1 MVIKEFLDSDRV
13 NFLIW
18 RYLLE
23 GNYRETAAKF
33 QKEWH
38 VREPQRDFDFA
49 RHVKGRALV
58 SVVNS
63 GLIYYAL
70 EREHARRQM
79 PEDAAAQAEALRN
92 GIFGPLEVQ
101 PPAKTEEVDEDAPA
115 DEVEQIELPELAE
128 QPEQPEQTEQTE
140 QTELAELAEQAEQA
154 ELAELAELSRKRTQ
168 ISLPNG
174 SPSKRPRLS
183 NGCESKSDAAT
194 VSTPMDV
201 DQQDNHHNL
210 DDDQTLQD
218 NHAYPSPL
226 EGEQVP
232 LPIVR
237 TEGPEQG
244 TQVDKVE
251 QLFPK
256 TTFIRLMDAD
266 CATETPPSP
275 SPAGTENAPILLQC
289 EWNPT
294 DPSILAAAGTD
305 ALARVWTISRATA
318 TEDGEHHVSPHAH
331 ALLDP
336 DSPKTTTVTALAW
349 TSDGTAIAVASDCG
363 RARAA
368 IHVWSAG
375 GELLQSMD
383 VSEPPIV
390 KLLWN
395 PSNSALLAI
404 SPENKV
410 DTLVTVHSATSNK
423 SFRYHLSGHNLDT
436 GLDATWTGDS
446 EFLICG
452 GGTFECLSIGE
463 TSVQRT
469 RKFETKEDD
478 HFAQV
483 LFDPRSQLVAT
494 SSDKGVLDLWDE
506 SGQRRS
512 ISAHQGSITTMA
524 WQPLPPNQPSADD
537 ERLIATGGEDGAIL
551 IWNARQPESRAKCFF
566 TMELPVVRLAFTP
579 DGAFIAGATS
589 RSVLIWKVDSHS
601 VPRAVWRPSKDEFES
616 LRSNQ
621 DSEEE
626 DEHCLCW
633 DISGQ
638 KLAYGANSRLA
649 IISFSG

>member
-1 MVIKEFLDSDRV
+1 MVLKEFLDSDRV

-38 VREPQRDFDFA
+38 VKEPQRDFEFA

-70 EREHARRQM
+70 EREHTRRQQM
-79 PEDAAAQAEALRN
+79 PEDATAQTEALRN

-101 PPAKTEEVDEDAPA
+101 PPAKMEEEDEDAPG
-115 DEVEQIELPELAE
+115 DEDDE
-128 QPEQPEQTEQTE
+128 
-140 QTELAELAEQAEQA
+140 
-154 ELAELAELSRKRTQ
+154 AELSRKRNHN
-168 ISLPNG
+168 SLPNG
-174 SPSKRPRLS
+174 SPPKRPRLS
-183 NGCESKSDAAT
+183 NGFESKSDAAT

-201 DQQDNHHNL
+201 DQQDSHHA
-210 DDDQTLQD
+210 DDDQSMHD

-251 QLFPK
+251 QLFAG
-256 TTFIRLMDAD
+256 TTFIRLMDD
-266 CATETPPSP
+266 CATETAPSP
-275 SPAGTENAPILLQC
+275 SPAGSENTPILLQC
-289 EWNPT
+289 EWNPN
-294 DPSILAAAGTD
+294 DPSVLAAAGTD
-305 ALARVWTISRATA
+305 ALARVWTVSRATA
-318 TEDGEHHVSPHAH
+318 TDHGPYHVSPRAH

-336 DSPKTTTVTALAW
+336 NSPKTTTVTALAW
-349 TSDGTAIAVASDCG
+349 MSDGSSIAVASDCG
-363 RARAA
+363 EARAA
-368 IHVWSAG
+368 IHLWSAT
-375 GELLQSMD
+375 GELVQALD

-410 DTLVTVHSATSNK
+410 DTLVTVHSINSNK
-423 SFRYHLSGHNLDT
+423 SLRYLLPGHSLDT

-452 GGTFECLSIGE
+452 GGTFECLSLGE
-463 TSVQRT
+463 TAIQRT

-506 SGQRRS
+506 AGQRRS

-524 WQPLPPNQPSADD
+524 WQPLLPDQSGPDD

-551 IWNARQPESRAKCFF
+551 IWNARKPESKPKCFF
-566 TMELPVVRLAFTP
+566 TMDLPVVRLAFTP
-579 DGAFIAGATS
+579 DGAFIAGATP

-601 VPRAVWRPSKDEFES
+601 VPRAIWRPSKDELEN
-616 LRSNQ
+616 LNLKSNQ

-633 DISGQ
+633 DKDGQ

-649 IISFSG
+649 IISFSGNNSG

>member
-1 MVIKEFLDSDRV
+1 MVLKEFLDSDRV

-38 VREPQRDFDFA
+38 VKEPQRDFDFA

-70 EREHARRQM
+70 EREHSRRQM

-101 PPAKTEEVDEDAPA
+101 PPAKMEEEDEDAPGEED
-115 DEVEQIELPELAE
+115 DE
-128 QPEQPEQTEQTE
+128 
-140 QTELAELAEQAEQA
+140 
-154 ELAELAELSRKRTQ
+154 AELSRKRNHN
-168 ISLPNG
+168 SLPNG

-183 NGCESKSDAAT
+183 NGFESKSDAAT

-201 DQQDNHHNL
+201 DQQDSHHA
-210 DDDQTLQD
+210 DDDQSLHD

-237 TEGPEQG
+237 TEGLEQG

-251 QLFPK
+251 QLFAG
-256 TTFIRLMDAD
+256 TTFIRLMDD
-266 CATETPPSP
+266 CATETAPSP
-275 SPAGTENAPILLQC
+275 SPAGSASENTPILLQC
-289 EWNPT
+289 EWNPK

-305 ALARVWTISRATA
+305 ALARVWTVSRATA
-318 TEDGEHHVSPHAH
+318 TDHGQHHHVSPHAH

-336 DSPKTTTVTALAW
+336 DSPKSTTVTALAW
-349 TSDGTAIAVASDCG
+349 TSDGASIAVASDCG
-363 RARAA
+363 GARAA
-368 IHVWSAG
+368 IHLWSAG
-375 GELLQSMD
+375 GELVQSLD

-395 PSNSALLAI
+395 PGNTALLAI

-410 DTLVTVHSATSNK
+410 DTLVTVHSIGSNK
-423 SFRYHLSGHNLDT
+423 SFRYLLPGHSLDT

-452 GGTFECLSIGE
+452 AGTFECLSVGE
-463 TSVQRT
+463 TAIQRT

-524 WQPLPPNQPSADD
+524 WQPLPPDQTGPDD

-551 IWNARQPESRAKCFF
+551 IWNARKPESKPKCFF
-566 TMELPVVRLAFTP
+566 TMDLPVVRLAFTP
-579 DGAFIAGATS
+579 DGAFIAGATP
-589 RSVLIWKVDSHS
+589 RSVLIWKVDSHT
-601 VPRAVWRPSKDEFES
+601 VPRAIWRPSKDELEN
-616 LRSNQ
+616 LKSNQ

-633 DISGQ
+633 DRDGQ

-649 IISFSG
+649 IISFSGNNSG

>member
-38 VREPQRDFDFA
+38 VKEPQRDFDFA

-70 EREHARRQM
+70 EREHARHQM
-79 PEDAAAQAEALRN
+79 PEDATAQAEVLRN

-101 PPAKTEEVDEDAPA
+101 PPAKTEEEEDDEDVDAPGE
-115 DEVEQIELPELAE
+115 DEV
-128 QPEQPEQTEQTE
+128 
-140 QTELAELAEQAEQA
+140 
-154 ELAELAELSRKRTQ
+154 ELSRKRNQ
-168 ISLPNG
+168 NSLPNG
-174 SPSKRPRLS
+174 SASKRPRLS

-194 VSTPMDV
+194 VSTPMAMEV
-201 DQQDNHHNL
+201 DQQENHQQH
-210 DDDQTLQD
+210 DDDQSLQD

-256 TTFIRLMDAD
+256 TTFIRLMDTN
-266 CATETPPSP
+266 CATETAPSP

-289 EWNPT
+289 EWNPR

-318 TEDGEHHVSPHAH
+318 TEHGEHHVSPHAH

-336 DSPKTTTVTALAW
+336 DAPKTTTVTALAW

-363 RARAA
+363 GSRAA

-383 VSEPPIV
+383 VAEPPIV

-410 DTLVTVHSATSNK
+410 GTSITVHSATSNK
-423 SFRYHLSGHNLDT
+423 SFRYGLSGHSLDT
-436 GLDATWTGDS
+436 GLDAAWTGDS

-452 GGTFECLSIGE
+452 GGVFECLSVGE
-463 TSVQRT
+463 TSIQRA

-483 LFDPRSQLVAT
+483 LFDPLSQLVAT

-506 SGQRRS
+506 SGARRS

-524 WQPLPPNQPSADD
+524 WQPLSPNQTSADE

-551 IWNARQPESRAKCFF
+551 IWNARKPESKAKCFF

-601 VPRAVWRPSKDEFES
+601 VPRAVWRPSRDEFEN
-616 LRSNQ
+616 LKSNQ